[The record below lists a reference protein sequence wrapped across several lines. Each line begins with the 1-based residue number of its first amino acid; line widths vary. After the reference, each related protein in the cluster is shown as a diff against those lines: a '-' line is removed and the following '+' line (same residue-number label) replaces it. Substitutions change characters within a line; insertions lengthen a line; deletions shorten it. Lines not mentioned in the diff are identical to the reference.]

1 MNKKN
6 NIINTNKKASF
17 SYQLSDFFT
26 CGIQLKGS
34 EIKSIRMNQ
43 VNISESYCII
53 EGNEVWVK
61 NMDIARYKFCT
72 DDKYNP
78 KKTRKLLLKK
88 IEIKKINKNLNEKGM
103 SLIPT
108 KLFINETGLAKLEIA
123 IGKGKKIYDKRE
135 SIKKADAQRE
145 MQRKKREK

>member
-6 NIINTNKKASF
+6 NIITTNKKASF

-26 CGIQLKGS
+26 CGIQLQGS
-34 EIKSIRMNQ
+34 EIKSIRFKQ

-53 EGNEVWVK
+53 EDNEVWVK

-72 DDKYNP
+72 DDTYNP

-88 IEIKKINKNLNEKGM
+88 IEIN
-103 SLIPT
+103 
-108 KLFINETGLAKLEIA
+108 
-123 IGKGKKIYDKRE
+123 
-135 SIKKADAQRE
+135 
-145 MQRKKREK
+145 KKRLNDQRVQGIILSI

>member
-1 MNKKN
+1 MNKKI
-6 NIINTNKKASF
+6 NIITANKKASF

-34 EIKSIRMNQ
+34 EIKSIRFKQ

-53 EGNEVWVK
+53 EDNEVWIK

-72 DDKYNP
+72 DNTYNP
-78 KKTRKLLLKK
+78 KKPRKLLLKK
-88 IEIKKINKNLNEKGM
+88 IEINKINKNLNEKGM

-145 MQRKKREK
+145 MQRQKREK

>member
-1 MNKKN
+1 VNKKI
-6 NIINTNKKASF
+6 NIITANKKASF

-34 EIKSIRMNQ
+34 EIKSIRFKQ

-53 EGNEVWVK
+53 EDNEVWIK

-72 DDKYNP
+72 DNTYNP
-78 KKTRKLLLKK
+78 KKPRKLLLKK
-88 IEIKKINKNLNEKGM
+88 IEINKINKNLNEKGM

-145 MQRKKREK
+145 MQRQKREK

>member
-6 NIINTNKKASF
+6 NIITTNKKASF

-34 EIKSIRMNQ
+34 EIKSIRFKQ

-53 EGNEVWVK
+53 EDNEVWVK

-72 DDKYNP
+72 EDTYNP

-88 IEIKKINKNLNEKGM
+88 IEINKINKNLNEKGM

-108 KLFINETGLAKLEIA
+108 KLFINDTGLAKLEIA